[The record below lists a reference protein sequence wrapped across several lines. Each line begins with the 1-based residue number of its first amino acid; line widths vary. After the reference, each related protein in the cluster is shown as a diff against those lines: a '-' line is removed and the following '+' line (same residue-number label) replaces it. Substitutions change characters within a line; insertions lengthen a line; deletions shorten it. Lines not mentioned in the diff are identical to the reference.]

1 MSVLALLLL
10 LTAAGFLLVSLC
22 GNVIY
27 WYETLNTP
35 EERIPSPRPGVYVCV
50 RHYCATLISYILC
63 NALVVAGPFLG
74 KKPRS
79 AAETGKSGASLPP
92 VVLVHGLNNN
102 AGAWFYIARAL
113 ERRGYNVSTFSYW
126 SLFTSMEDILRGFD
140 RHVTAVSE
148 AGGGAPVVVCHSL
161 GGLLTRKWLDEY
173 KSKDRLR
180 GLITLGTPHG
190 GSKMAVFALG
200 ALARSIRPDGA
211 LIASL
216 RRAEALDGL
225 PCVSL
230 VSPEDEAV
238 LPARSLLPPQGWK
251 MVVTPPRGHFS
262 MLISPL
268 TARIVLEELESMAT
282 LPFREARAPDPERP
296 T

>member
-10 LTAAGFLLVSLC
+10 LTATGFLLVSLC

-35 EERIPSPRPGVYVCV
+35 EERIPSPHPGVYTCV
-50 RHYCATLISYILC
+50 RHYCATLVSYILC

-74 KKPRS
+74 KKPGRTPK
-79 AAETGKSGASLPP
+79 TGDGNVSLPP

-102 AGAWFYIARAL
+102 AGAWFYIARVL
-113 ERRGYNVSTFSYW
+113 ERRGYRVSTYAYW
-126 SLFTSMEDILRGFD
+126 SLFTPMEDILDGLD
-140 RHVTAVSE
+140 RHITAVRE
-148 AGGGAPVVVCHSL
+148 ASGTAPVVVCHSL
-161 GGLLTRKWLDEY
+161 GGLLTRKWLDDY

-200 ALARSIRPDGA
+200 ALARSIRPGGA

-216 RRAEALDGL
+216 REAEALHGL

-238 LPARSLLPPQGWK
+238 LPARCLLPPQGWK
-251 MVVTPPRGHFS
+251 MVITPPRGHFS
-262 MLISPL
+262 MLISPR
-268 TARIVLEELESMAT
+268 TARLVLEELEIM
-282 LPFREARAPDPERP
+282 ARAC
-296 T
+296 